1 MVFRQ
6 EGTKKMNRI
15 IEADPGCRHREDR
28 LKALLEIAR
37 KYGTMEE
44 DPSWTS
50 THRIRIE
57 HYRWLYE
64 ELTDMG
70 MYPEESIRENQFP
83 KICIRYDLD
92 REKPD
97 DGKNMGGMK

>member
-1 MVFRQ
+1 
-6 EGTKKMNRI
+6 MNRI

-37 KYGTMEE
+37 KYGTMET
-44 DPSWTS
+44 DPSWTH

-70 MYPEESIRENQFP
+70 MYPEQSNLENHYP
-83 KICIRYDLD
+83 KIRIRYDPN

>member
-1 MVFRQ
+1 
-6 EGTKKMNRI
+6 MNRI

-83 KICIRYDLD
+83 KIRIRYDLD